1 MNSNWKDELNL
12 TNIKPIQK
20 FIPNMNNIQN
30 NNTNNNSSDIEAL
43 KNENNEMKGIIQNLL
58 QEMKNLKETNPSSDQ
73 QQKINDTIN
82 QLNQTTNQNNEAIN

>member
-58 QEMKNLKETNPSSDQ
+58 QEMKNLKETNPNSDQ